1 LNIFNIEMR
10 FCDRFI
16 GRRRLLHARNVW
28 KPILLVLCAVTIITC
43 MFIVLNPYDTNLPF
57 EWNFQPEFWENFTEY
72 QVRKNAPRLRLKPH
86 RSVDVC
92 MVVQGGDRPGQIT
105 LPYNK
110 SFLLEEYNCYEFRR
124 QKIVQ
129 MMIHAWDGYAN
140 YSWGANELKPLTNKS
155 HLGSVFGRSSLGLS
169 IVDALDTLYI
179 MGLMD
184 RFDAGRQWV
193 KDNLDFSKAH
203 GTLSVFETTIRY
215 IGGLLS
221 VYALTNDTM
230 FVTKAAEVADFLLPA
245 FDTPTGIPEALVD
258 ISRGTSQNWPWAPGG
273 ASILSEFGTLQLE
286 FEYLSIVTG
295 KPIYLEKVSR
305 IRDYLQNIVKPEKL
319 YYNYLNPKSGEWGS
333 RFVSVGALGDS
344 FYEYLLKSWLI
355 SDKADLVAKQMYDE
369 AMAAII
375 EHMLFVSK
383 GGLTYFGELKS
394 SHINHKMDHLACFIG
409 GLFALHSVNEEEA
422 YDKYMPLAK
431 QITTTCHESYVRSKT
446 HLGPEGFSFKN
457 PDKEAMALVGA
468 ESVYILRPEVVE
480 SYFYL
485 WRTTKEPIY
494 REWAWDFAVA
504 IEKYCK
510 TASGYSGIKNVYDV
524 NPEKDD
530 VQQSFFLAETLKYL
544 YLIFSPDDVIP
555 LDQWV
560 FTSEAHPFP
569 IRFNA
574 TSNSAALNSQTQL

>member
-1 LNIFNIEMR
+1 MR

-16 GRRRLLHARNVW
+16 GRRRLLHVRNVW
-28 KPILLVLCAVTIITC
+28 KPVLLVLCAVTIITC
-43 MFIVLNPYDTNLPF
+43 TFIVVNPYDTSLPF
-57 EWNFQPEFWENFTEY
+57 ELNFQPEFWENFTEY
-72 QVRKNAPRLRLKPH
+72 EVRKNAPRLRFKPS
-86 RSVDVC
+86 RLVDVC

-110 SFLLEEYNCYEFRR
+110 SLLLEEYNCYEFRR

-129 MMIHAWDGYAN
+129 MMIHAWDGYAKH
-140 YSWGANELKPLTNKS
+140 SWGANELRPLTNKS
-155 HLGSVFGRSSLGLS
+155 HLGSVFGRSPLGLS

-193 KDNLDFSKAH
+193 KDNLDFSKVH

-258 ISRGTSQNWPWAPGG
+258 ISRGTSQNWPWAPDG

-305 IRDYLQNIVKPEKL
+305 IRDLLQHIVKPEKL

-394 SHINHKMDHLACFIG
+394 SYVNHKMDHLACFIG
-409 GLFALHSVNEEEA
+409 GLFALHGVNEEEA

-457 PDKEAMALVGA
+457 PEKEAMALVGA

-569 IRFNA
+569 IRFNR

>member
-1 LNIFNIEMR
+1 MR

-28 KPILLVLCAVTIITC
+28 KPILLVICAVTIITC
-43 MFIVLNPYDTNLPF
+43 IFIVMNPYDTNLPF
-57 EWNFQPEFWENFTEY
+57 ELNFQQAFWENFTEY
-72 QVRKNAPRLRLKPH
+72 EVRKNAPRLRLKPL

-92 MVVQGGDRPGQIT
+92 MVVQGGDRPGQTT
-105 LPYNK
+105 LDYNK
-110 SFLLEEYNCYEFRR
+110 SVLLEEHNCYEFRR
-124 QKIVQ
+124 RKIVQ

-155 HLGSVFGRSSLGLS
+155 HLGSVFGRSPLGLS
-169 IVDALDTLYI
+169 IVDGLDTLYI

-184 RFDAGRQWV
+184 RFEVGKQWV
-193 KDNLDFSKAH
+193 KDSLDFSKAH

-230 FVTKAAEVADFLLPA
+230 FVTKAEEVADFLLPA
-245 FDTPTGIPEALVD
+245 FNTPTGIPLALVD
-258 ISRGTSQNWPWAPGG
+258 ISRGTSQNWPWAPDG

-295 KPIYLEKVSR
+295 KPIYLEKVNR
-305 IRDYLQNIVKPEKL
+305 IRDYLQQIAKPGKL

-344 FYEYLLKSWLI
+344 FYEYLLKAWLI

-369 AMAAII
+369 AMAVRVHAVI

-394 SHINHKMDHLACFIG
+394 SYINHKMDHLACFIG
-409 GLFALHSVNEEEA
+409 GLFALHSVNDEEA
-422 YDKYMPLAK
+422 YNKYMPLAK
-431 QITTTCHESYVRSKT
+431 QITTTCHESYVRSRT

-510 TASGYSGIKNVYDV
+510 TASGYSGIKNVYDE
-524 NPEKDD
+524 NPDKDD

-555 LDQWV
+555 LDRWV

-569 IRFNA
+569 IRFNG
-574 TSNSAALNSQTQL
+574 TSNFAAFNSSTQF

>member
-1 LNIFNIEMR
+1 MR

-16 GRRRLLHARNVW
+16 GRRRLLHVRNVW
-28 KPILLVLCAVTIITC
+28 KPVLLVLCAVTIITC
-43 MFIVLNPYDTNLPF
+43 TFIVVNPYDTSLPF
-57 EWNFQPEFWENFTEY
+57 ELNFQPEFWENFTEY
-72 QVRKNAPRLRLKPH
+72 EVRKNAPRLRFKPS
-86 RSVDVC
+86 RLVDVC

-110 SFLLEEYNCYEFRR
+110 SLLLEEYNCYEFRR

-129 MMIHAWDGYAN
+129 MMIHAWDGYAKH
-140 YSWGANELKPLTNKS
+140 SWGANELRPLTNKS
-155 HLGSVFGRSSLGLS
+155 HLGSVFGRSPLGLS

-193 KDNLDFSKAH
+193 KDNLDFSKVH

-258 ISRGTSQNWPWAPGG
+258 ISRGTSQNWPWAPDG

-305 IRDYLQNIVKPEKL
+305 IRDLLQHIVKPEKL

-394 SHINHKMDHLACFIG
+394 SYVNHKMDHLACFIG
-409 GLFALHSVNEEEA
+409 GLFALHGVNEEEA

-457 PDKEAMALVGA
+457 PEKEAMALVGA

-485 WRTTKEPIY
+485 WRTTKDPIY

-569 IRFNA
+569 IRFNR